1 MIGVGSKRAIA
12 TAHAWVLTYRT
23 FFFGEGAFEGQNSV
37 RMTWVCA
44 KGHIGLAMFMLVI

>member
-12 TAHAWVLTYRT
+12 TAHAWVLTSKF
-23 FFFGEGAFEGQNSV
+23 FFFGEGAFGGQNGA

-44 KGHIGLAMFMLVI
+44 KGHIGLAIFMFVI